1 MRDKVRTIECGLV
14 LLMVG
19 LTTAGCQAPPQTKRT
34 SLVETIHGVQVAD
47 PYRWLEEDEK
57 PQVQAW
63 LAAQRRYARSF
74 LDADPHRPHLE
85 KRLTELL
92 TYTQI
97 SRPGVYK
104 TRYLFSK
111 REGNQNQAVI
121 YARDGSHTAPPRPIL
136 DPNTWSEDGT
146 VALDW
151 MQATPDASLIAYG
164 KSEGGSE
171 KSTLYVLDVASGRHL
186 DDVIPHTRYSSIAWD
201 PDHKGFLYT
210 RYPEPGTVS
219 EGDENYHKKLYY
231 HRLGD
236 NWRNDPPVIGDLRTK
251 EEMLNVSL
259 TSDSRYVTLGRTV
272 DWAKNDLYIRPAG
285 SSEPFRPIVEG
296 QDGLTGGDT
305 YDGMLYLK
313 TSVGAPR
320 YRIVRAP
327 VEQPGPEHWT
337 DVIPQQRGV
346 IEGFS
351 IIGGKLFVTLSEDV
365 HSRLLMYSLDGI
377 LLKEFDLPTL
387 GSAGGVNGEP
397 DGDEMFFSFQSF
409 VYPPTNYRYQIS
421 TDTLETL
428 EQAEVD
434 ADFTQFRTEQV
445 WYTSKDGTQV
455 PMFIISRK
463 DLERNGDNPT
473 LLYGYG
479 GFDVSITPGFSTRQV
494 PWLEAGGVFAIANIR
509 GGGEFGKEWHEAGR
523 LEKKQNVY
531 DDFIAAAETLV
542 RLRYTRPQRLAIMG
556 GSNGGL
562 LVGACLVQRPDL
574 FQAVVCA
581 VPLLDM
587 VRYHQFAIARLW
599 IPEYGTAEDP
609 EQFQWLYAYSPYHH
623 VKDGV
628 DYPSVLLTTG
638 ASDSR
643 VQPMHAFKMTAAL
656 QHATSGKRPILLR
669 VEEKAG
675 HGQGKP
681 LAKRIEEA
689 VDTWAYLMTQL
700 GVPAE

>member
-1 MRDKVRTIECGLV
+1 MCSNVRRVDRISVLLVTGLV
-14 LLMVG
+14 
-19 LTTAGCQAPPQTKRT
+19 TAGCQTAPQTKR
-34 SLVETIHGVQVAD
+34 LDVVETIHGVQVAD
-47 PYRWLEEDEK
+47 PYRWLENEDDPE
-57 PQVQAW
+57 VDAW
-63 LAAQRRYARSF
+63 LAAQHRYARTF
-74 LDADPHRPHLE
+74 LDAAPHRPHLE

-97 SRPGVYK
+97 SRPAVYQ
-104 TRYLFSK
+104 TRYLFRK
-111 REGNQNQAVI
+111 REGNQNQAVVFV
-121 YARDGSHTAPPRPIL
+121 RDGSHTSPARPIL

-151 MQATPDASLIAYG
+151 MRPTPDASLIAYG

-171 KSTLYVLDVASGRHL
+171 KSTLYVLDVVTGRHL

-201 PDHKGFLYT
+201 PDYKGFLYT
-210 RYPEPGTVS
+210 RYPEPGTVP
-219 EGDENYHKKLYY
+219 EGDENYYKKLYH

-236 NWRNDPPVIGDLRTK
+236 NWRNDPLVIGDLRTK
-251 EEMLNVSL
+251 EEMLSVSL
-259 TSDSRYVTLGRTV
+259 TSDRRYVLLGRTV

-285 SSEPFRPIVEG
+285 SRESFRPIVEG

-313 TSVGAPR
+313 TNVEAPR

-327 VEQPGPEHWT
+327 VDEPGPDNWV

-346 IEGFS
+346 IESSS
-351 IIGGKLFVTLSEDV
+351 IIGGRLFVMVSEDV
-365 HSRLLMYSLDGI
+365 HSRLLMYSLDGR

-387 GSAGGVNGEP
+387 GTAGGVNGEP

-409 VYPPTNYRYQIS
+409 AYPPTNFRYQIS
-421 TDTLETL
+421 TDTLDVL
-428 EQAEVD
+428 EQAEVN
-434 ADFTQFRTEQV
+434 ADFTQFQTEQV
-445 WYTSKDGTQV
+445 WYTSRDGTQV

-479 GFDVSITPGFSTRQV
+479 GFDASMTPGFSTRQI
-494 PWLEAGGVFAIANIR
+494 PWLEAGGVYVIANIR

-531 DDFIAAAETLV
+531 DDFIAAAETLI
-542 RLRYTRPQRLAIMG
+542 RLGYTRPERLAIMG

-562 LVGACLVQRPDL
+562 LVGACLVQRPEL

-587 VRYHQFAIARLW
+587 VRYHHFAIARLW
-599 IPEYGTAEDP
+599 IPEYGSAEDP
-609 EQFQWLYAYSPYHH
+609 EQFRWLYASSPYHH

-643 VQPMHAFKMTAAL
+643 VQPMHAFKMAAAL
-656 QHATSGKRPILLR
+656 QHATGSKRPILLR

-681 LAKRIEEA
+681 LSKRIEEA

-700 GVPAE
+700 GVPAK